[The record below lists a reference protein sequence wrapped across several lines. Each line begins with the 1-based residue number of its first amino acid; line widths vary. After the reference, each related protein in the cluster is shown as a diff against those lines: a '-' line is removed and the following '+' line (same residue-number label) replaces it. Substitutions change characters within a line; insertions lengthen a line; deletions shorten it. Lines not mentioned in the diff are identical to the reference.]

1 MTRRLVF
8 WITLGF
14 GLFMLFQF
22 FIPVFNGAY
31 RKVLDWMQVIYL
43 SSLLVGVIALGLQHL
58 KKVSRRE
65 GGWAFSLVTLAGLL
79 AMPAAALFG
88 GTGESSVFF
97 WFFNNMQVPMQ
108 STVFSLLA
116 FFVASAAFR
125 GFRARSLPAFLLLLS
140 AAIVMLGRVPIG
152 TKLYFDFP
160 VWAQTLLDVPSVAA
174 RRGILI
180 GIGLGSVATSLRV
193 ILGVERGFF
202 GRKA

>member
-8 WITLGF
+8 WTTLSF
-14 GLFMLFQF
+14 GLFMLVQF

-31 RKVLDWMQVIYL
+31 RRVLDWMQVIYL

-58 KKVSRRE
+58 KKVSARSS
-65 GGWAFSLVTLAGLL
+65 GWGYSLVTIGGLL
-79 AMPAAALFG
+79 AMPVAAFWG
-88 GTGESSVFF
+88 SGERSVFF
-97 WFFNNMQVPMQ
+97 WLFNNMQVPMQ

-125 GFRARSLPAFLLLLS
+125 GFRARSLPALLLLLS

-152 TKLYFDFP
+152 TKLFFDFP
-160 VWAQTLLDVPSVAA
+160 SWAQTLLDVPGVAA

-202 GRKA
+202 GRNE

>member
-1 MTRRLVF
+1 MNRRLVF
-8 WITLGF
+8 WTTFAF
-14 GLFMLFQF
+14 GVFMLFQF
-22 FIPVFNGAY
+22 FIPVMGGAY

-43 SSLLVGVIALGLQHL
+43 SSLLVGVIALGLLHL
-58 KKVSRRE
+58 KKVSAQVS
-65 GGWAFSLVTLAGLL
+65 GWGYSLVTIIGLL
-79 AMPAAALFG
+79 AMPVAAFW
-88 GTGESSVFF
+88 GTDESSVFF
-97 WFFNNMQVPMQ
+97 WLFNNMQVPMQ

-125 GFRARSLPAFLLLLS
+125 GFRARSLPAVLLLVS

-160 VWAQTLLDVPSVAA
+160 AWAQALLDVPGVAA

-193 ILGVERGFF
+193 ILGIERGFF
-202 GRKA
+202 GRKT

>member
-1 MTRRLVF
+1 MF
-8 WITLGF
+8 WITLSF
-14 GLFMLFQF
+14 GLFMIFQF

-43 SSLLVGVIALGLQHL
+43 SSLLVGVIALGLQNL
-58 KKVSRRE
+58 KKVSAQSS
-65 GGWAFSLVTLAGLL
+65 GWGYSLVTIVGLL
-79 AMPAAALFG
+79 AMPVASIW
-88 GTGESSVFF
+88 GTGENSAFF
-97 WFFNNMQVPMQ
+97 WLFNYMQVPMQ

-125 GFRARSLPAFLLLLS
+125 GFRARSLPAVLLLLS

-160 VWAQTLLDVPSVAA
+160 TWAQTLLDVPGLAA

-193 ILGVERGFF
+193 ILGIERGFF
-202 GRKA
+202 GRKT

>member
-8 WITLGF
+8 WITLSF
-14 GLFMLFQF
+14 GLFMIFQF

-58 KKVSRRE
+58 KKVSAQSS
-65 GGWAFSLVTLAGLL
+65 GWAYSLVTILGLL
-79 AMPAAALFG
+79 AMPVTSIW
-88 GTGESSVFF
+88 GTGENSAFF
-97 WFFNNMQVPMQ
+97 WLFNNMQVPMQ

-125 GFRARSLPAFLLLLS
+125 GFRARSLPAFLLLVS

-160 VWAQTLLDVPSVAA
+160 TWAQTLLDVPGVAA

-193 ILGVERGFF
+193 ILGIERGFF
-202 GRKA
+202 GRKT

>member
-8 WITLGF
+8 WTTLIF

-22 FIPVFNGAY
+22 FIPVMGGVY

-43 SSLLVGVIALGLQHL
+43 SSLLVGVVALGLLHL
-58 KKVSRRE
+58 KKVSAQSS
-65 GGWAFSLVTLAGLL
+65 GWAYSLVTIIGLL
-79 AMPAAALFG
+79 AMPVAAFW

-97 WFFNNMQVPMQ
+97 WLFNSMQVPMQ

-140 AAIVMLGRVPIG
+140 ATIVMLGRVPIG
-152 TKLYFDFP
+152 TKLFFDFP
-160 VWAQTLLDVPSVAA
+160 AWAQALLDVPGVAA

-193 ILGVERGFF
+193 VLGIERGFF
-202 GRKA
+202 GRKT

>member
-8 WITLGF
+8 WITLSF
-14 GLFMLFQF
+14 GLFMIFQF

-43 SSLLVGVIALGLQHL
+43 SSLLVGVIALGLQNL
-58 KKVSRRE
+58 KKVSAQSS
-65 GGWAFSLVTLAGLL
+65 GWGYSLVTIVGLL
-79 AMPAAALFG
+79 AMPVASIW
-88 GTGESSVFF
+88 GTGENSAFF
-97 WFFNNMQVPMQ
+97 WLFNNMQVPMQ

-125 GFRARSLPAFLLLLS
+125 GFRARSLPAVLLLLS

-160 VWAQTLLDVPSVAA
+160 TWAQTLLDVPGLAA

-193 ILGVERGFF
+193 ILGIERGFF
-202 GRKA
+202 GRKT

>member
-8 WITLGF
+8 WITLSF
-14 GLFMLFQF
+14 GVFMIFQF
-22 FIPVFNGAY
+22 FIPIFDGAY

-58 KKVSRRE
+58 KKVSNQSS
-65 GGWAFSLVTLAGLL
+65 GWAYSLVTVIGLL
-79 AMPAAALFG
+79 AMPVTSIW
-88 GTGESSVFF
+88 GTGENSAFF
-97 WFFNNMQVPMQ
+97 WLFNNLQVPMQ

-125 GFRARSLPAFLLLLS
+125 GFRARSLPAFLLLAS
-140 AAIVMLGRVPIG
+140 AAVVMLGRVPIG

-160 VWAQTLLDVPSVAA
+160 TWAQTLLDVPGVAA

-193 ILGVERGFF
+193 ILGIERGFF
-202 GRKA
+202 GRKT

>member
-8 WITLGF
+8 WITLSF
-14 GLFMLFQF
+14 GVFMIFQF

-31 RKVLDWMQVIYL
+31 RRVLDWMQVIYL

-58 KKVSRRE
+58 KKVSRQSS
-65 GGWAFSLVTLAGLL
+65 GWAYSLVTITGLL
-79 AMPAAALFG
+79 AMPVASIW
-88 GTGESSVFF
+88 GTGENSVFF
-97 WFFNNMQVPMQ
+97 WLFNNMQVPMQ

-125 GFRARSLPAFLLLLS
+125 GFRARSLPAFLLLVS

-160 VWAQTLLDVPSVAA
+160 TWAQTLLDVPGVAA

-193 ILGVERGFF
+193 ILGIERGFF
-202 GRKA
+202 GRKI

>member
-8 WITLGF
+8 WITLSF
-14 GLFMLFQF
+14 GLFMIFQF

-58 KKVSRRE
+58 KKVGGQSP
-65 GGWAFSLVTLAGLL
+65 GWAYSLVTIIGLL
-79 AMPAAALFG
+79 AMPVASIW
-88 GTGESSVFF
+88 GTGENSAFF
-97 WFFNNMQVPMQ
+97 WLFNNMQVPMQ

-125 GFRARSLPAFLLLLS
+125 GFRARSLPAFLLLVS

-160 VWAQTLLDVPSVAA
+160 AWAQVLLDVPGVAA

-193 ILGVERGFF
+193 ILGIERGFF
-202 GRKA
+202 GRKT

>member
-8 WITLGF
+8 WITISF
-14 GLFMLFQF
+14 GLFMIFQF

-43 SSLLVGVIALGLQHL
+43 SSLLVGVIALGLQNL
-58 KKVSRRE
+58 KKVSAQSS
-65 GGWAFSLVTLAGLL
+65 GWGYSLVTIVGLL
-79 AMPAAALFG
+79 AMPAASIW
-88 GTGESSVFF
+88 GTGENSAFF
-97 WFFNNMQVPMQ
+97 WLFNNMQVPMQ

-125 GFRARSLPAFLLLLS
+125 GFRARSLPAVLLLLS

-160 VWAQTLLDVPSVAA
+160 TWAQTLLDVPGLAA

-193 ILGVERGFF
+193 ILGIERGFF
-202 GRKA
+202 GRKT

>member
-8 WITLGF
+8 WITLSF
-14 GLFMLFQF
+14 GLFMIFQF
-22 FIPVFNGAY
+22 FIPVFNGVY

-58 KKVSRRE
+58 KKVS
-65 GGWAFSLVTLAGLL
+65 GQSPGWAYSLVTIIGLL
-79 AMPAAALFG
+79 AMPVASIW
-88 GTGESSVFF
+88 GTGENSIFF
-97 WFFNNMQVPMQ
+97 WLFNNLQVPMQ

-125 GFRARSLPAFLLLLS
+125 GFRARSLPAFLLLVS

-160 VWAQTLLDVPSVAA
+160 TWAQTLLDVPGVAA

-193 ILGVERGFF
+193 IFGIERGFF
-202 GRKA
+202 GRKT

>member
-1 MTRRLVF
+1 MNRRLVF
-8 WITLGF
+8 WTTFAF
-14 GLFMLFQF
+14 GVFMLFQF
-22 FIPVFNGAY
+22 FIPVMGGAY

-43 SSLLVGVIALGLQHL
+43 SSLLVGVIALGLLHL
-58 KKVSRRE
+58 KKVSE
-65 GGWAFSLVTLAGLL
+65 QVSGWGYSLVTIIGLL
-79 AMPAAALFG
+79 AMPVAAFW
-88 GTGESSVFF
+88 GTDESSVFF
-97 WFFNNMQVPMQ
+97 WLFNNMQVPMQ

-125 GFRARSLPAFLLLLS
+125 GFRARSLPAVLLLVS

-160 VWAQTLLDVPSVAA
+160 AWAQALLDVPGVAA

-193 ILGVERGFF
+193 ILGIERGFF
-202 GRKA
+202 GRKT

>member
-8 WITLGF
+8 WITLSF
-14 GLFMLFQF
+14 GVFMIFQF

-31 RKVLDWMQVIYL
+31 RRVLDWMQVIYL

-58 KKVSRRE
+58 KKVSAQSS
-65 GGWAFSLVTLAGLL
+65 GWAYSLVTIAGLL
-79 AMPAAALFG
+79 AMPVASIW
-88 GTGESSVFF
+88 GTGENSVFF

-125 GFRARSLPAFLLLLS
+125 GFRARSLPAFLLLVS

-160 VWAQTLLDVPSVAA
+160 TWAQILLDVPGVAA

-193 ILGVERGFF
+193 ILGIERGFF
-202 GRKA
+202 GRKT

>member
-1 MTRRLVF
+1 MNCRLVF
-8 WITLGF
+8 WITFSF
-14 GLFMLFQF
+14 GLFMIFQF

-31 RKVLDWMQVIYL
+31 RKALDWMQVIYL
-43 SSLLVGVIALGLQHL
+43 SSLLVGVVALGLLHL
-58 KKVSRRE
+58 KKVSVLSA
-65 GGWAFSLVTLAGLL
+65 GWGYSLVTVIGLL
-79 AMPAAALFG
+79 AMPVAAFW
-88 GTGESSVFF
+88 GTGENSAFF
-97 WFFNNMQVPMQ
+97 WLFNNMQVPMQ

-125 GFRARSLPAFLLLLS
+125 GFRARSLPAVLLLLS

-160 VWAQTLLDVPSVAA
+160 TWAQTLLDVPGLAA

-193 ILGVERGFF
+193 ILGIERGFF
-202 GRKA
+202 GRKT

>member
-8 WITLGF
+8 WITLSF
-14 GLFMLFQF
+14 GLFMIFQF

-43 SSLLVGVIALGLQHL
+43 SSLLVGVIALGLQNL
-58 KKVSRRE
+58 KKVSAQSS
-65 GGWAFSLVTLAGLL
+65 GWGYSLVTIVGLL
-79 AMPAAALFG
+79 AMPVTSIW
-88 GTGESSVFF
+88 GTGENSAFF
-97 WFFNNMQVPMQ
+97 WLFNNMQVPMQ

-125 GFRARSLPAFLLLLS
+125 GFRARSLPAVLLLLS

-160 VWAQTLLDVPSVAA
+160 TWAQTLLDVPGLAA

-193 ILGVERGFF
+193 ILGIERGFF
-202 GRKA
+202 GRKT

>member
-8 WITLGF
+8 WITLSF
-14 GLFMLFQF
+14 GLVMIFQF
-22 FIPVFNGAY
+22 FIPVLNGAY

-43 SSLLVGVIALGLQHL
+43 SSLLVGVIALGLQNL
-58 KKVSRRE
+58 KKVSAQSS
-65 GGWAFSLVTLAGLL
+65 GWGYSLVTIIGLL
-79 AMPAAALFG
+79 AMPVAAIFT
-88 GTGESSVFF
+88 GTGENSIFF
-97 WFFNNMQVPMQ
+97 WLFNHMQVPMQ

-125 GFRARSLPAFLLLLS
+125 GFRARSLPAVLLLLS
-140 AAIVMLGRVPIG
+140 AGIVMLGRVPIG

-160 VWAQTLLDVPSVAA
+160 AWAQTLLDVPGLAA

-193 ILGVERGFF
+193 ILGIERGFF
-202 GRKA
+202 GRKT

>member
-8 WITLGF
+8 WTTLIF

-22 FIPVFNGAY
+22 FIPVMGGVY

-43 SSLLVGVIALGLQHL
+43 SSLLVGVVALGLLHL
-58 KKVSRRE
+58 KKVSAQSS
-65 GGWAFSLVTLAGLL
+65 GWAYSLVTIIGLL
-79 AMPAAALFG
+79 AMPVAAFW
-88 GTGESSVFF
+88 GTGESSAFF
-97 WFFNNMQVPMQ
+97 WLFNSMQVPMQ

-140 AAIVMLGRVPIG
+140 ATIVMLGRVPIG
-152 TKLYFDFP
+152 TKLFFDFP
-160 VWAQTLLDVPSVAA
+160 AWAQALLDVPGVAA

-193 ILGVERGFF
+193 VLGIERGFF
-202 GRKA
+202 GRKT

>member
-1 MTRRLVF
+1 
-8 WITLGF
+8 
-14 GLFMLFQF
+14 MLFQF

-58 KKVSRRE
+58 KKVS
-65 GGWAFSLVTLAGLL
+65 GQSAGWGYSLITVIGLL
-79 AMPAAALFG
+79 AMPVASIW
-88 GTGESSVFF
+88 GTGENSAFF
-97 WFFNNMQVPMQ
+97 WLFNNMQVPMQ

-125 GFRARSLPAFLLLLS
+125 GFRARSLPALLLLLS

-160 VWAQTLLDVPSVAA
+160 AWAQTLLDVPGLAA

-193 ILGVERGFF
+193 ILGIERGFF
-202 GRKA
+202 GRKT

>member
-8 WITLGF
+8 WITLSF
-14 GLFMLFQF
+14 GLFMIFQF

-43 SSLLVGVIALGLQHL
+43 SSLLVGVIALGLQNL
-58 KKVSRRE
+58 KKVSAQSS
-65 GGWAFSLVTLAGLL
+65 GWGYSLVTIVGLL
-79 AMPAAALFG
+79 AMPVASIW
-88 GTGESSVFF
+88 GTGENSAFF
-97 WFFNNMQVPMQ
+97 WLFNYMQVPMQ

-125 GFRARSLPAFLLLLS
+125 GFRARSLPAVLLLLS

-160 VWAQTLLDVPSVAA
+160 TWAQTLLDVPGLAA

-193 ILGVERGFF
+193 ILGIERGFF
-202 GRKA
+202 GRKT

>member
-8 WITLGF
+8 WITLSF
-14 GLFMLFQF
+14 GVFMLFQF
-22 FIPVFNGAY
+22 FIPVVGGAY

-58 KKVSRRE
+58 RKVSTLSS
-65 GGWAFSLVTLAGLL
+65 GWGYSLVTVAGLV
-79 AMPAAALFG
+79 AMPVAAFW

-97 WFFNNMQVPMQ
+97 WLFNNMQVPMQ

-125 GFRARSLPAFLLLLS
+125 GFRARSLPAFLLLVS

-160 VWAQTLLDVPSVAA
+160 AWSQALLDIPSVAA

-193 ILGVERGFF
+193 ILGIERGFF
-202 GRKA
+202 GRKV

>member
-8 WITLGF
+8 WITFSFGF
-14 GLFMLFQF
+14 FMVFQF
-22 FIPVFNGAY
+22 FIPVMGGAY

-43 SSLLVGVIALGLQHL
+43 SSLLVGVIALGVQHL
-58 KKVSRRE
+58 KKVGAQSS
-65 GGWAFSLVTLAGLL
+65 GWGYSLVTIIGLL
-79 AMPAAALFG
+79 AMPVAAFW
-88 GTGESSVFF
+88 GTGENSAFF
-97 WFFNNMQVPMQ
+97 WLFNNMQVPMQ

-125 GFRARSLPAFLLLLS
+125 GFRARSLSAVLLLLS

-160 VWAQTLLDVPSVAA
+160 AWGQTLLEVPGVAA

-193 ILGVERGFF
+193 ILGIERGFF

>member
-22 FIPVFNGAY
+22 FIPVMSGAY
-31 RKVLDWMQVIYL
+31 RRVLDWMQVIYL

-58 KKVSRRE
+58 KKVSARE
-65 GGWAFSLVTLAGLL
+65 AGWAFSLVTLTGLL
-79 AMPAAALFG
+79 AMPAAAILG
-88 GTGESSVFF
+88 GTKESSPFF
-97 WFFNNMQVPMQ
+97 WLFNNMQVPMQ

-160 VWAQTLLDVPSVAA
+160 SWAQTLLDVPSVAA

-193 ILGVERGFF
+193 ILGIERGFF
-202 GRKA
+202 GRKT

>member
-8 WITLGF
+8 WITLSF
-14 GLFMLFQF
+14 GVFMIFQF
-22 FIPVFNGAY
+22 FIPIFDGAY

-58 KKVSRRE
+58 KKVSAQSS
-65 GGWAFSLVTLAGLL
+65 GWAYSLVTILGLL
-79 AMPAAALFG
+79 VMPAASIW
-88 GTGESSVFF
+88 GTGESSAFF
-97 WFFNNMQVPMQ
+97 WLFNNMQVPMQ

-125 GFRARSLPAFLLLLS
+125 GFRARSLPAFLLLVS
-140 AAIVMLGRVPIG
+140 ATIVMLGRVPIG

-160 VWAQTLLDVPSVAA
+160 TWAQTLLDVPGVAA

-193 ILGVERGFF
+193 ILGIERGFF
-202 GRKA
+202 GRKT